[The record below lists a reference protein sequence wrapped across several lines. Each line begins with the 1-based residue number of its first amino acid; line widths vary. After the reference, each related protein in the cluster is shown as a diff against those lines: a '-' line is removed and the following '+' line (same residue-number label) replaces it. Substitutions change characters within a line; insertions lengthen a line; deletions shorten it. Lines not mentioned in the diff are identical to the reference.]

1 MISNEERRE
10 VAAELRKLDVSDLG
24 GERNIIDAPEESG
37 VLFGRMLDAANDYR
51 AGLHYFP
58 SHFKARD
65 AVELFA
71 DLIDRPSCFD
81 TESKDSKSFTCSA
94 CGFSESKLVISP
106 FTLSFLWVKPSYRY
120 CPRCGAEV
128 VE

>member
-1 MISNEERRE
+1 MISDEERRE
-10 VAAELRKLDVSDLG
+10 VAERLRSASA
-24 GERNIIDAPEESG
+24 RRSDAPWMVEDLMLALGFRCYEDG
-37 VLFGRMLDAANDYR
+37 EDQLFDRL
-51 AGLHYFP
+51 
-58 SHFKARD
+58 
-65 AVELFA
+65 A